1 MVCGT
6 SPLCK
11 EGRCALM
18 RKCKQ
23 CGEPIPR
30 GEKRCSKCGAPVAP
44 RRRGPVIV
52 ILISLVVILAS
63 ACVVAWRLGALDALI
78 GGGSSGGGGT
88 DGSGQEVQTASDE
101 QADGSGDDDPFV
113 LLQTGFTT
121 EKITSEASARSVIA
135 GVADKLGIGDV
146 NSELVDCSES
156 EALDNRYWRF
166 SQSYEG
172 IDVYG
177 RGVTVGAD
185 EDGNALLLSSNFLN
199 VDGISTTPAVS
210 SDDAEAAAL
219 ADTDDDDATA
229 VAGGTAIYSI
239 GDVEPCL
246 AWQVVRVSTDGIELV
261 FVSADTAEVV
271 GSEPLILEE
280 SARGTAT
287 DTHTGEEISF
297 NVWHDD
303 DDSYRMFD
311 DERKIDVYD
320 ADGCTLSFEV
330 VFEGADGTRY
340 YCDVKDDQWRTDSG
354 KVSEDEVDGQAHFV
368 GLALDVNNIFR
379 DLAAVTSSTTE
390 FSNDTAASALV
401 RVNAAYDFYSN
412 ILGREG
418 FDGHGGHVDLVV
430 NDLMWEGLKIDS
442 GNAYSY
448 TPVGPI
454 STLLS
459 IGSDNEGDIDT
470 IAHEYTHSVEASISW
485 MVSKG
490 ESGAL
495 KEGTSDIMA
504 ELIEDYLDDSS
515 LDGGMDWMHGIR
527 NLVDPSRS
535 TASEYGDGNS
545 AHPTSYGDERWGD
558 PNGSHDNGYVH
569 NNSTVI
575 SHAAYL
581 MCTDSGLDGDTL
593 SSEQMARLLYGT
605 FHALTSDS
613 TFSQFRNCMELT
625 ARIMQNQGLLSE
637 ENVQR
642 ISAAFNEVNISPADN
657 NDFMAGDK
665 EGETEQEVQQAVTAV
680 QGMRDVALVLDVSSS
695 MSGEPIEAVKSAAS
709 TFVERTVS
717 EDVRVGL
724 VAYSSTAT
732 TLAPL
737 SSNDGS
743 LSYAISLLSARDNT
757 GMEDGL
763 KKGAAMLASDDDRS
777 KILVLMSDGLPNE
790 GLVGDELVAYADEL
804 KDRGIKIYTLAFVDD
819 AEGMALL
826 ESLASP
832 GCYYYVSDADAL
844 EGFFGDIA
852 QEINGTMFTYVEAAC
867 PVDVTVT
874 YNGETL
880 SSAEDGFNERTSFGT
895 LVVQDSGEED
905 GTTTKILRLVE
916 GPDYN
921 IEIVGTGSGSM
932 DYRIGYMDEQGDY
945 TDYRTFSGVEVEEG
959 TRVLTSAARSDET
972 VLSVDED
979 GDGVFDL
986 ALSATSGGEGAR
998 VDNSGVAI
1006 GVTVGCVVV
1015 AAGGVALRVR
1025 SLRRSWKKAA

>member
-1 MVCGT
+1 
-6 SPLCK
+6 
-11 EGRCALM
+11 M

-30 GEKRCSKCGAPVAP
+30 GEKRCSKCGAPVEP

-52 ILISLVVILAS
+52 ILISLVVILVS
-63 ACVVAWRLGALDALI
+63 AGVVAWRLGALDALL

-101 QADGSGDDDPFV
+101 QAGGSGDDDPFV

-135 GVADKLGIGDV
+135 GVSDKLGIGDV

-172 IDVYG
+172 IYVYG

-199 VDGISTTPAVS
+199 VDGVSTTPAVS

-219 ADTDDDDATA
+219 ADVDGDDATA

-239 GDVEPCL
+239 GNVEPCL

-303 DDSYRMFD
+303 DDSYRMYD

-320 ADGCTLSFEV
+320 ADGCTLNYEL
-330 VFEGADGTRY
+330 VFEAPDGTCY
-340 YCDVKDDQWRTDSG
+340 YYDIEDEEWHTDSG
-354 KVSEDEVDGQAHFV
+354 KVSESDVDSRSHFI
-368 GLALDVNNIFR
+368 GFALDVNNIFR

-401 RVNAAYDFYSN
+401 RVDAAYDFYSN
-412 ILGREG
+412 ILGRDG
-418 FDGHGGHVDLVV
+418 FDGQGGHVDLVV
-430 NDLMWEGLKIDS
+430 NDLMWEGWTIDS
-442 GNAYSY
+442 GNAYSS
-448 TPVGPI
+448 TPSGQAF
-454 STLLS
+454 TLLS
-459 IGSDNEGDIDT
+459 IGSDNDGDIDT
-470 IAHEYTHSVEASISW
+470 IAHEYTHSVEASISG
-485 MVSKG
+485 MVYSG

-495 KEGTSDIMA
+495 KEATSDIMA
-504 ELIEDYLDDSS
+504 ELIEDYFDNSS
-515 LDGGMDWMHGIR
+515 LDGGMDWIHDIR

-535 TASEYGDGNS
+535 TSSELGDGDA
-545 AHPTSYGDERWGD
+545 AHPASYGDERWGD
-558 PNGSHDNGYVH
+558 PTDTDNDHGYVH
-569 NNSTVI
+569 NNSTVVG
-575 SHAAYL
+575 HAGYL
-581 MCTDSGLDGDTL
+581 MCTDSALDGDTL

-657 NDFMAGDK
+657 NDFMAGDE
-665 EGETEQEVQQAVTAV
+665 EGTTGQEVEQEVEQAVTAV

-867 PVDVTVT
+867 PVDVTVS

-880 SSAEDGFNERTSFGT
+880 SSAEDSFNDRTSFGT

-945 TDYRTFSGVEVEEG
+945 TDYRTFSGIEVEEG

-1006 GVTVGCVVV
+1006 GVSVGCVVV
-1015 AAGGVALRVR
+1015 AAGGVALRAR